1 MAGRVEG
8 KVAFVTGGAQ
18 GIGWVYAQGLAK
30 EGAKVVVNDVL
41 DCQGPAN
48 QLKEDGAEAIGIK
61 GDITD
66 PSAMEAAVKKTV
78 DAFGSLDILL
88 NNAALYATI
97 ERGSMFDI
105 SLEDWDRVL
114 KVNILGQVVVTKAA
128 ARRMKEQKSGKIV
141 NIASAVHDTGIP
153 AFIHYT
159 ASKSAVIGKVV
170 IIVPPP
176 SPSARLAS
184 RAMRPALNLRCQ
196 PLRNPGHILGLITRR
211 FVGSALSSRRGDAHC
226 LSLPAILP
234 RSSSDTPGARMPIV
248 FTHSVGTRSR
258 RQRTRCW
265 LLDGCRPQSSLNTT
279 SWRV

>member
-159 ASKSAVIGKVV
+159 ASKSAVIGMTRAMARELGPDGITVNSISPGYVDITSNEGLPAARHEDNVKLRCVKRNQYPEDLV
-170 IIVPPP
+170 GTMIYLASSGSDFVTGQNIIVDGGI
-176 SPSARLAS
+176 
-184 RAMRPALNLRCQ
+184 AM
-196 PLRNPGHILGLITRR
+196 G
-211 FVGSALSSRRGDAHC
+211 
-226 LSLPAILP
+226 
-234 RSSSDTPGARMPIV
+234 
-248 FTHSVGTRSR
+248 
-258 RQRTRCW
+258 
-265 LLDGCRPQSSLNTT
+265 
-279 SWRV
+279 